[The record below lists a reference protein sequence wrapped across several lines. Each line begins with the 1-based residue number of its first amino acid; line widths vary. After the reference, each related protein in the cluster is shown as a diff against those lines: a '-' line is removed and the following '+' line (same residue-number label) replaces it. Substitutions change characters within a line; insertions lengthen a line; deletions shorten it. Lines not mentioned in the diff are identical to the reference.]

1 LAKLAIALMLLV
13 ALALPANA
21 GPGLPEG
28 LELDSPSAVL
38 MDAGSGQFLVSHNPD
53 EPRAPASLTKIMT
66 LALAFEAIEEG
77 RASLDDTVVVSP
89 EAASYGGTTI
99 FLEIGERITLR
110 DLLLGIAV
118 ASGNDA
124 SVAVA
129 EHLGGSEEA
138 FVHMM
143 NEKARVLGMKNTKFK
158 NSHGLDEEGHYTTAR
173 DMAILSR
180 WATTLP
186 GLLEMTRIYEE
197 YLRDGATWLV
207 NRNRLVIFYDGAD
220 GLKTGHTSLAKYCLA
235 ATAKRDNLRLV
246 SVVLGADTS
255 DIRFQDARAL
265 LNYGFAHFQ
274 AHPVASKGDA
284 LGRVKVWLG
293 VTEEVDALAEED
305 LALTVPK
312 GRDVP
317 IEERVE
323 VPSLVLAPLRRGEPL
338 GELVVSVEGQEQAR
352 VTLVASE
359 DVPRV
364 TLLPLAWRYLQRLW
378 ALP

>member
-1 LAKLAIALMLLV
+1 MLLV
-13 ALALPANA
+13 ALTLPVNA

-28 LELDSPSAVL
+28 MELDSPSAVL
-38 MDAGSGQFLVSHNPD
+38 MDAGSGQFLVAHNPD

-66 LALAFEAIEEG
+66 LALAFEAIKEG
-77 RASLDDTVVVSP
+77 RASLDDMVVVSP

-99 FLEIGERITLR
+99 FLEVGERIPLR

-129 EHLGGSEEA
+129 EYLGGSEEA

-143 NEKARVLGMKNTKFK
+143 NEKARALGMENTLFR
-158 NSHGLDEEGHYTTAR
+158 NPHGLDEEGHYTTAR
-173 DMAILSR
+173 DTAILCR
-180 WATTLP
+180 YATTFP

-255 DIRFQDARAL
+255 DMRFQDTRAL

-274 AHPVASKGDA
+274 AHPVASEGDA
-284 LGRVKVWLG
+284 IRRVKVWLG
-293 VTEEVDALAEED
+293 VSEEVDALAGED
-305 LALTVPK
+305 LALTLPK
-312 GRDVP
+312 GRDVT
-317 IEERVE
+317 IEQRVE
-323 VPSLVLAPLRRGEPL
+323 VLGSVLAPLKRGEPL
-338 GELVVSVEGQEQAR
+338 GELVISVEGQDEAR
-352 VTLVASE
+352 VTLVAAE

-364 TLLPLAWRYLQRLW
+364 TLFPLAWRYLQGLW
-378 ALP
+378 AFP